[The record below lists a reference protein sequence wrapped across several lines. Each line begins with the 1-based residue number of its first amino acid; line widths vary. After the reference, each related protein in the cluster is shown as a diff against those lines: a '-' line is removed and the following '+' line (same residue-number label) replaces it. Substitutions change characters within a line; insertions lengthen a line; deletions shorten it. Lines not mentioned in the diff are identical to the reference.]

1 MNNLLATVYE
11 LPIGCLQLI
20 SMPSEFKKRPIS
32 DFMGWDSSKAISL
45 LTPIRSNLYR
55 LLLLEFSN
63 HVMISSN
70 DVYIPT
76 LHFNALFY
84 LQNNYFLVS
93 NAHCHQEML
102 VCSFLLY
109 YFTSILL
116 FILFL
121 QLRTLEIRQEWP
133 EENGK
138 MWMVHKPEEP
148 LGQYVVGLVSIGFWC
163 VEMGASNCKVV
174 LHEVISN
181 EDLHEFT

>member
-1 MNNLLATVYE
+1 MSSPLVVCNWYQCHQNSKRDLYQTSWDEIHPKQSRFLLPFV
-11 LPIGCLQLI
+11 LI
-20 SMPSEFKKRPIS
+20 STVSSSSSFPIMLWS
-32 DFMGWDSSKAISL
+32 PVMMFIS
-45 LTPIRSNLYR
+45 P
-55 LLLLEFSN
+55 
-63 HVMISSN
+63 HC
-70 DVYIPT
+70 T
-76 LHFNALFY
+76 LMHCFY
-84 LQNNYFLVS
+84 PQNNYFLVS

-148 LGQYVVGLVSIGFWC
+148 LGQYVIGLVSIGFWC

-181 EDLHEFT
+181 EGLHEFT